1 MTVWEYAASAAMVL
15 GGAVPYLPQFLAI
28 RRSGRTENFSL
39 HVCLVVLTASVLR
52 VVFWVW
58 KRFELPLLLQSVVMI
73 AVMMAMLHVS
83 TRGGTTG
90 GGGGS
95 PRATDTRPRRLVALR
110 AEDFWRWDSFW
121 DFATCAAVLSVAAA
135 VASAWLCRGSPWAVE
150 VLGAGALLCE
160 AMLGAPQLYRIHRAR
175 SAAGMSVAMVLLWLV
190 GDVFK
195 TFYFVANA
203 APLQF
208 RACGVTQVCMDVAIL
223 AQVARYGH
231 AGTGGAGRHAG
242 AGGSAGAGRGGQ
254 EQQQQHFRE
263 VVTGSPGSEV

>member
-1 MTVWEYAASAAMVL
+1 MTTAWEYAASSAMVL
-15 GGAVPYLPQFLAI
+15 GGAVPYLPQYLAI
-28 RRSGRTENFSL
+28 RRSGKTENFSL
-39 HVCLVVLTASVLR
+39 HVCLVVLAANVLR

-83 TRGGTTG
+83 TRGGNTG
-90 GGGGS
+90 GGGDNPS
-95 PRATDTRPRRLVALR
+95 ATRPRRLAALR
-110 AEDFWRWDSFW
+110 VEDFWRWDSFW
-121 DFATCAAVLSVAAA
+121 DFAACAAVLSMAAA
-135 VASAWLCRGSPWAVE
+135 ASSACLCRDSPWAVE

-160 AMLGAPQLYRIHRAR
+160 AMLGAPQLHRIHRAR

-231 AGTGGAGRHAG
+231 AATGGPGRHAG
-242 AGGSAGAGRGGQ
+242 AGGSAGAGRGEQ
-254 EQQQQHFRE
+254 EE
-263 VVTGSPGSEV
+263 VVGGVWGLKAE